1 MALFTDPRQVTNWL
15 DPLEKNYNEQR
26 RQREL
31 HHAQSK
37 EVWRQEEAAT
47 FTAGNFDKILKS
59 FGSLSKT
66 AKAISTERES
76 IKQTEFAK
84 GYRQLSTS
92 TQEIIEQV
100 AAENDL
106 SLKGTD
112 LINKLKENEDLRKD
126 PQAITWI
133 EQQSGHKAL
142 RLKRLLGW
150 QAVKGSVTELD
161 DLIEKQPLWK
171 DNYDQHARVGKVGE
185 WYFDRTYDRLLKLGL
200 NRRYIDTHFS
210 PEIQRFSEAKGLT
223 QKLDY
228 KSFQFSKD
236 KDETVEEFEN
246 FKLNPIP
253 AIAANR
259 LSTLMKDFIKRDPIN
274 GRSNAIIFLHRLNK
288 EGKINNTVI
297 EAMKTGELTGEA
309 IKDGF
314 KIGKDL
320 VSASDWRYIEQGEQ
334 EYLTQVKTD
343 HDANWATQGAQIE
356 ASLINKTINQEQ
368 LESFLLKARNNGQEG
383 TDWYKKLAK
392 YNPAAQNTTVF
403 QEGDK
408 EFGKSKLKGTLHN
421 RLEEIKNHPN
431 DDIRQKYEPLAK
443 KVKTFITDNPDEFGE
458 LDEFLKDFVY
468 STRTG
473 NSLENNTISDD
484 DGFIVGKLRTFTYQR
499 LYHYLEQ
506 ELKGAEP
513 IDNLARVIKDE
524 RDAYWESN
532 GGGLEAEKGKTAPG
546 MFSRVRDVEGN
557 LQWANIGV
565 VSRER
570 NNRLYDHTYS
580 TRNKA
585 KSYNKKV
592 SKYGNISKEERW
604 ERVDGIYNKDQILGL
619 IKHGYFS
626 EDMKYDA
633 YRDGLLPGEAL
644 NKAIEALVK
653 NDKDFAT
660 RHNLKEWSFDGKKET
675 PDVQINN
682 ALTNYLETA
691 DLHEVNIIKNIQSHI
706 RWYGFDSL
714 SMKNRQLIY
723 NILEKINPS
732 TEIRNKAIED
742 QQLENRVKRLQTLN
756 LLENAPTSVLDSDE
770 AVDKF
775 IAQQGLL
782 EPN

>member
-47 FTAGNFDKILKS
+47 FTADDFDKILKS

-100 AAENDL
+100 SAENDL

-112 LINKLKENEDLRKD
+112 LINKLKENEDLKKD

-133 EQQSGHKAL
+133 EQQSGHKSL

-200 NRRYIDTHFS
+200 NRRYIDTHFA

-320 VSASDWRYIEQGEQ
+320 VSVSDWRYIEQGEK
-334 EYLTQVKTD
+334 EYQAAVITAHNDSWAAQGSAAKT
-343 HDANWATQGAQIE
+343 AVIKNEW
-356 ASLINKTINQEQ
+356 NQNQFEN
-368 LESFLLKARNNGQEG
+368 FLRKAKDNGQENQQ
-383 TDWYKKLAK
+383 WYKDLSKINVNRQNENV
-392 YNPAAQNTTVF
+392 YNDEVA
-403 QEGDK
+403 
-408 EFGKSKLKGTLHN
+408 SLGTSLISGN
-421 RLEEIKNHPN
+421 
-431 DDIRQKYEPLAK
+431 
-443 KVKTFITDNPDEFGE
+443 V
-458 LDEFLKDFVY
+458 EFLKQEKERVTN
-468 STRTG
+468 STLKDQIQDTIDL
-473 NSLENNTISDD
+473 LENKQAEFSYSERWIDVQVSEGLNLTLGTDEP
-484 DGFIVGKLRTFTYQR
+484 LNQR
-499 LYHYLEQ
+499 GVKVRNDL
-506 ELKGAEP
+506 LKYFR
-513 IDNLARVIKDE
+513 ARFQARITEKHPDPMNEAMNDVK
-524 RDAYWESN
+524 AYWELH
-532 GGGLEAEKGKTAPG
+532 GGNVKVKDSADPNPKAGK
-546 MFSRVRDVEGN
+546 FSPTEEG
-557 LQWANIGV
+557 
-565 VSRER
+565 
-570 NNRLYDHTYS
+570 
-580 TRNKA
+580 
-585 KSYNKKV
+585 SYEN
-592 SKYGNISKEERW
+592 
-604 ERVDGIYNKDQILGL
+604 
-619 IKHGYFS
+619 
-626 EDMKYDA
+626 YDA
-633 YRDGLLPGEAL
+633 YLGLKRKRRDHTLINPTENDINNYKTRVETARTNAASGKGLEIPGKNTLERMLNTPKSILDVEDVVGAWENNAYSAELLIKAKQLGVLPSQLLWMQTNALHKAGLLKNL
-644 NKAIEALVK
+644 NSSQQNDFPIKERMVAQKAIDDAIKRSNNPSLLYLYRNVGFENMSPKQKQRLIDLLEKVK
-653 NDKDFAT
+653 
-660 RHNLKEWSFDGKKET
+660 LET
-675 PDVQINN
+675 PSMEAFNQIEQERRPESY
-682 ALTNYLETA
+682 TGISY
-691 DLHEVNIIKNIQSHI
+691 
-706 RWYGFDSL
+706 
-714 SMKNRQLIY
+714 
-723 NILEKINPS
+723 
-732 TEIRNKAIED
+732 
-742 QQLENRVKRLQTLN
+742 
-756 LLENAPTSVLDSDE
+756 
-770 AVDKF
+770 
-775 IAQQGLL
+775 
-782 EPN
+782 